1 MLLWKL
7 LLQSSKGS
15 LLQLFSFKVLG
26 RKQIEECQI
35 LFPILYL
42 LFWCSQQDTRSDIC
56 IFSSRKHLVMSMV
69 SFRTGNVSQALA
81 HSSSLEESASMC
93 LQEEPTEGAS
103 NHVVV
108 TSEQNLEPAISVL
121 PRHPSEDQKLYQDL
135 LVINLNLIFCTA
147 WKQQQHTAEVTT
159 QYWHHRKLCAIFKL
173 ICYML
178 WKSSEFSGLLFEV

>member
-1 MLLWKL
+1 
-7 LLQSSKGS
+7 
-15 LLQLFSFKVLG
+15 
-26 RKQIEECQI
+26 
-35 LFPILYL
+35 
-42 LFWCSQQDTRSDIC
+42 
-56 IFSSRKHLVMSMV
+56 MSMV
-69 SFRTGNVSQALA
+69 SFRTGNVPQALA

-147 WKQQQHTAEVTT
+147 WK
-159 QYWHHRKLCAIFKL
+159 
-173 ICYML
+173 
-178 WKSSEFSGLLFEV
+178 